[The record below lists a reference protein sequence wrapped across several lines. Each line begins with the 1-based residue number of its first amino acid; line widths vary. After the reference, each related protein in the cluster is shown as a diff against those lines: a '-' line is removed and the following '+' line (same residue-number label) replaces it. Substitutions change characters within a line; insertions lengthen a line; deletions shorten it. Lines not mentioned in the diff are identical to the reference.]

1 MKRKRNIFFLA
12 FCIMLSI
19 MPVTA
24 WAKETKVSIETLEDA
39 DSHTKTAPSDEE
51 TESVQTEKDL
61 SEETEG
67 NQQEETDGKNTEPPE
82 EEEPSHR
89 TESPIATEPPIV
101 TEPPQED
108 KPSSRTEMP
117 HVTKRP
123 GQEGNPSNR
132 TNPPK
137 TEGDSHDNP
146 KDEEDEENKT
156 DKVDEVETFSEK
168 TETATPQ
175 TTSTPNAKTET
186 AGPLSTGAVE
196 APETADDSVK
206 RGAKAAAKVLL
217 DREQRKT
224 FFGEYP
230 WIPIMLKVLLCIL
243 LTYLVSDL
251 SKKMWYRNPKNNT
264 MLFRKFIFNISQVI
278 IYLVGGLCAIGQIP
292 MLSNVVQTVLAGS
305 GIFALAVSLS
315 AQESIKSILG
325 GFFITIFKPIEV
337 GDRITLVNSKITGDV
352 EDITLRHTIIRTFT
366 NTRIVVPNA
375 TVNDEIIENSNIV
388 DAKVSSFVDI
398 WVAYESDIDQAMEIM
413 ASVIGSHPL
422 YLDIRT
428 EEEKETVPKVTV
440 YVRELGGSGIALR
453 ASMWTTT
460 VSENYTACS
469 EVRLQ
474 IKKSF
479 DAAGIEIPYTKY
491 TILQQKPHTDKGL

>member
-1 MKRKRNIFFLA
+1 
-12 FCIMLSI
+12 

-39 DSHTKTAPSDEE
+39 DNHTKTAPSDEE

-61 SEETEG
+61 SEETEE

-82 EEEPSHR
+82 QEETSHG
-89 TESPIATEPPIV
+89 TASPIMTEPPTV
-101 TEPPQED
+101 TEPPEQE
-108 KPSSRTEMP
+108 KPSRRTEMP
-117 HVTKRP
+117 NVTKRP
-123 GQEGNPSNR
+123 GREENSSNR
-132 TNPPK
+132 TDPPK
-137 TEGDSHDNP
+137 TEGDSHNNP
-146 KDEEDEENKT
+146 KDEENEE
-156 DKVDEVETFSEK
+156 DDVDDVEALSEK

-175 TTSTPNAKTET
+175 TTPTPNAKTET
-186 AGPLSTGAVE
+186 AEPLSTGAVE
-196 APETADDSVK
+196 TPKKADDSVK

-230 WIPIMLKVLLCIL
+230 WVPILFKVLLCIL

-388 DAKVSSFVDI
+388 DARVSSFVDV

-440 YVRELGGSGIALR
+440 YIRELGGSGIALR

-491 TILQQKPHTDKGL
+491 TILQQKPHIDKGL